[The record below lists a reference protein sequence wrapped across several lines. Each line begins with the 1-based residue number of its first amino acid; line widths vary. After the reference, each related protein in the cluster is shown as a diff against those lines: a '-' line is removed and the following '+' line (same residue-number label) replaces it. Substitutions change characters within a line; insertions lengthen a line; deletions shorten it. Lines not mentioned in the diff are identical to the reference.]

1 MHVSLCK
8 NCSHTF
14 EGNFCSNCGQKTTT
28 KRLDWQYVYDE
39 LKYTFLHVNNGL
51 LFTAK
56 QLYIRP
62 GVMVREF
69 IEGKRVKHYKP
80 ILMVFVLAGIMG
92 LALHY
97 LKLEKLVSNY
107 NSGNPEVTAKTFR
120 WISSHY
126 TIVELLLLPIISLA
140 SWITYRKWGYN
151 YIENVIINSFATS
164 QRLLFSIATFP
175 ILYLLQD
182 KSLFLKNIIQ
192 FPEYLLTIWMYWQLY
207 PNKTVNQ
214 RIVRLFL
221 FVVAIIILFFG
232 TIILGVIGYLAY
244 EKLVKVK

>member
-8 NCSHTF
+8 NCTHTF
-14 EGNFCSNCGQKTTT
+14 EGNFCANCGQKTNT

-62 GVMVREF
+62 GYMVREF

-97 LKLEKLVSNY
+97 IKLENLISDY
-107 NSGNPEVTAKTFR
+107 NTGSPEVTVKTFR
-120 WISSHY
+120 WISAHY

-140 SWITYRKWGYN
+140 SWITFRKWGYN

-175 ILYLLQD
+175 ILYLLQE
-182 KSLFLKNIIQ
+182 KSIYLKNIIQ
-192 FPEYLLTIWMYWQLY
+192 LPEYLLTIWLYWQLY
-207 PNKTVNQ
+207 HDKSIKQ

-221 FVVAIIILFFG
+221 FGVAVLFIFL
-232 TIILGVIGYLAY
+232 TAIILGVVGYLAY
-244 EKLVKVK
+244 EKLVKVT

>member
-8 NCSHTF
+8 NCTHTF
-14 EGNFCSNCGQKTTT
+14 EGNFCANCGQKTTT

-62 GVMVREF
+62 GIMVREF

-140 SWITYRKWGYN
+140 SWISFRKWGYN

-164 QRLLFSIATFP
+164 QRLLFSIASFP
-175 ILYLLQD
+175 ILYLLQE
-182 KSLFLKNIIQ
+182 KSIYLKNIIQ
-192 FPEYLLTIWMYWQLY
+192 LPEYLLTIWLYWQLY
-207 PNKTVNQ
+207 QDKSIKQ

-221 FVVAIIILFFG
+221 FGVAVLFIFL
-232 TIILGVIGYLAY
+232 TAIILGVVGYLAY
-244 EKLVKVK
+244 EKLMKIK